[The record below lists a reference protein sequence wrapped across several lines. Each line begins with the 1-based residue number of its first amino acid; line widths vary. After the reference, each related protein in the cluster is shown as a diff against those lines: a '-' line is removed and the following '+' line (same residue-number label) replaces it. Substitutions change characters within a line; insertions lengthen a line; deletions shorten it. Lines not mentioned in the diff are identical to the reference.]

1 MKFPVALIRASCEN
15 VILPIVQLFWL
26 ALITRPLLLL
36 LLLLLLVV
44 TPLTVLIILV
54 IITALI
60 ET

>member
-1 MKFPVALIRASCEN
+1 MKFRVALVRASCEN

-36 LLLLLLVV
+36 LLLVV
-44 TPLTVLIILV
+44 TPLTALIILV

>member
-1 MKFPVALIRASCEN
+1 MKFPVVLIQASCEN

-36 LLLLLLVV
+36 LLVV

>member
-1 MKFPVALIRASCEN
+1 MKFPVTLIHASCEN

-36 LLLLLLVV
+36 LLLVV
-44 TPLTVLIILV
+44 TPLTVLIIQV
-54 IITALI
+54 IVTALI

>member
-15 VILPIVQLFWL
+15 VILPIVQLFWM

-36 LLLLLLVV
+36 LLVI

-54 IITALI
+54 IITTLI

>member
-1 MKFPVALIRASCEN
+1 MKFLVALIRVSCEN

-36 LLLLLLVV
+36 LLVV
-44 TPLTVLIILV
+44 TPLIVLIILV

>member
-1 MKFPVALIRASCEN
+1 MKFPVALIQASCEN

-36 LLLLLLVV
+36 LLLVV
-44 TPLTVLIILV
+44 APLTALIILV
-54 IITALI
+54 IIAALI

>member
-36 LLLLLLVV
+36 LLVV

>member
-36 LLLLLLVV
+36 LLVV
-44 TPLTVLIILV
+44 TPLTAQIILV
-54 IITALI
+54 VMTALI

>member
-1 MKFPVALIRASCEN
+1 MKFSVALIRASCEN

-36 LLLLLLVV
+36 LLVV

>member
-1 MKFPVALIRASCEN
+1 MKFPVAFIRASCEN

-36 LLLLLLVV
+36 LVV

>member
-1 MKFPVALIRASCEN
+1 MKLPVVLIRASCEN

-36 LLLLLLVV
+36 LLVV
-44 TPLTVLIILV
+44 TPLTALIIV
-54 IITALI
+54 IIITALI